1 MRFAD
6 GCHGFVVGVML
17 MMIAVSCTPAIHTTA
32 CPPVPTW
39 TAEERAATA
48 DELDRAVAAGALDP
62 EGPTVEALKDY
73 ELTRERLAK
82 CQ

>member
-1 MRFAD
+1 MTRLLPLLLLAA
-6 GCHGFVVGVML
+6 CVPTV
-17 MMIAVSCTPAIHTTA
+17 THTTA

-48 DELDRAVAAGALDP
+48 DELDSAVAAGALDP